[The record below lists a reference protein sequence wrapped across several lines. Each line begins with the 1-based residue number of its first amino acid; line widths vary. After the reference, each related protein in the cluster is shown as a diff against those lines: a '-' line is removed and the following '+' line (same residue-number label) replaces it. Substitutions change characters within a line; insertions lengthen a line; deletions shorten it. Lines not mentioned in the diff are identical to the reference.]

1 MKKTIVALAVMTG
14 LAAPAVA
21 LAEARVY
28 GNIHLS
34 INKANSDAAG
44 ATNNNATLSSNTS
57 AIGIK
62 GSEDL
67 SHGLKA
73 IYKLEFEVGLA
84 DPATTDPGAT
94 PNTGTGQLTG
104 LDQFV
109 GLHSALGLVKLGTM
123 STNYKQTGI
132 KVDPLYR
139 TPLEGRGFLG
149 IQSDLHSRERGINQG
164 RQTNTIQYVSPE
176 FDGAWLVANTSL
188 SGSNSESSGV
198 GIRWAS
204 KTVLAYADWIK
215 SQTGDTANSGIAVND
230 CNAST
235 NCSSQSAYKVGARYR
250 VKTFALAIQYEEAGN
265 RTGAN
270 YLFTSGRY
278 NINSNNQFVLTYG
291 RASKDSSSSV
301 TNVNNHSGYAL
312 AYNHRLSKLTNVYV
326 GYGARSSDAAN
337 DSPSMF
343 TAGFHK
349 KF

>member
-1 MKKTIVALAVMTG
+1 MKKSIVALAVMAS
-14 LAAPAVA
+14 LATPAA
-21 LAEARVY
+21 AFAEARVY

-34 INKANSDAAG
+34 VNKANSDAPG
-44 ATNNNATLSSNTS
+44 ATNNNPTLSSNTS
-57 AIGIK
+57 SIGIK

-84 DPATTDPGAT
+84 DPATTDPGNI
-94 PNTGTGQLTG
+94 PNTGSGQLTG

-109 GLHSALGLVKLGTM
+109 GLHSVLGLVKLGTM

-149 IQSDLHSRERGINQG
+149 IQSDLHSRDRGINTG

-176 FDGAWLVANTSL
+176 FGGAWLVANTSL

-215 SQTGDTANSGIAVND
+215 SQTGDTTNKGIAVND
-230 CNAST
+230 CNTST
-235 NCSSQSAYKVGARYR
+235 NCSTQSAYKVGARYR
-250 VKTFALAIQYEEAGN
+250 VKTFALAIQYEEAGS

-278 NINSNNQFVLTYG
+278 SINSNNQFVVTYG
-291 RASKDSSSSV
+291 RASKDSSSGVTSV
-301 TNVNNHSGYAL
+301 NSHSGYAL

-326 GYGARSSDAAN
+326 GYGARSSNVAN